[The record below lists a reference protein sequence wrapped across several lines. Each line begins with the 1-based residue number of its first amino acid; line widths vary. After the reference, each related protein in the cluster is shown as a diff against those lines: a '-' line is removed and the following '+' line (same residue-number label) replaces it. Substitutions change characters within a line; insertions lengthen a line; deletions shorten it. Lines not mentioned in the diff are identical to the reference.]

1 MEIILVF
8 GLVAII
14 FTILGIGA
22 DVPEIIRDSKTT
34 NLKKRAKR
42 HIRGEAPSDIYTNGQ
57 GRFRCGDPSKRLHRL
72 LNRDSDKS
80 PFILDKLL
88 QHKPSRDLIVNDI
101 IYAIDNPDARWFR
114 RYAKNKKEGLYII
127 NNILKWDSLTT
138 REKSDTFNF
147 DYNVFNPRSSY
158 HFTAISDLDVGQRE
172 ENTLNKE
179 GIKELLN
186 DVYNNSTYVNPEEE
200 KLLED

>member
-1 MEIILVF
+1 MEIILIL

-14 FTILGIGA
+14 FAILGIGA
-22 DVPEIIRDSKTT
+22 DIPEMIRDSKTI
-34 NLKKRAKR
+34 NQKKRAKQ

-57 GRFRCGDPSKRLHRL
+57 GRFRYESPSRRLYCL
-72 LNRDSDKS
+72 LSRESNES
-80 PFILDKLL
+80 PFILNKLL
-88 QHKPSRDLIVNDI
+88 QHKPSRNLILNDI

-114 RYAKNKKEGLYII
+114 RYAKIKKEGLYII
-127 NNILKWDSLTT
+127 NNILKWDSLTA
-138 REKSDTFNF
+138 REKSDTFKF
-147 DYNVFNPRSSY
+147 DYNVFDPKPGY
-158 HFTAISDLDVGQRE
+158 YFTAISDLDVGLRE

-186 DVYNNSTYVNPEEE
+186 DVYNNSIYVNPEEE

>member
-57 GRFRCGDPSKRLHRL
+57 GRFRDEDPSRRLYRL
-72 LNRDSDKS
+72 LSRESTEP
-80 PFILDKLL
+80 PFILNKLL
-88 QHKPSRDLIVNDI
+88 HHKPSRDLILNDI
-101 IYAIDNPDARWFR
+101 IYAIDNPYERWFEI
-114 RYAKNKKEGLYII
+114 YAKNKKEGLYII

-147 DYNVFNPRSSY
+147 DYNVFHPKSGY
-158 HFTAISDLDVGQRE
+158 YFTAISDLDVGQRE

-186 DVYNNSTYVNPEEE
+186 AVYNNSTYVNPEEE